1 MRKPLRSFLRAER
14 VPRALFA
21 AAVVVN
27 LVLLYWPRTVGPVGP
42 AHLDK
47 AVHLLAFAAV
57 AWSGLRAGVP
67 ARWLLPVLALHAG
80 VSEVVQDRLLPRR
93 TGDVADVVA
102 DLIGILA
109 GTVLARAS
117 WRDEPAV
124 RPRSRR

>member
-1 MRKPLRSFLRAER
+1 MSVTRTGSTRLAR
-14 VPRALFA
+14 VVFV

-27 LVLLYWPRTVGPVGP
+27 LGLLYWPRTVSPGGPP
-42 AHLDK
+42 HLDK

-57 AWSGLRAGVP
+57 AWSGLRARIP

-93 TGDVADVVA
+93 TGDPADVVA

-109 GTVLARAS
+109 GAALARAS
-117 WRDEPAV
+117 WRDEPALPPQQ
-124 RPRSRR
+124 RH